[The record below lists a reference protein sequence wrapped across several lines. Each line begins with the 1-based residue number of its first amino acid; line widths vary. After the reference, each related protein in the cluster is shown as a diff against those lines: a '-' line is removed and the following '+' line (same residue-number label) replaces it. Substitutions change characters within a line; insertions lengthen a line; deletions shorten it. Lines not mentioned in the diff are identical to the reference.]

1 MNPDVREAPVL
12 MAPLA
17 EMVQLESRVIVVRLV
32 LRALLEPLG
41 PLALLAPP
49 APLASRETE
58 EKLEH
63 KAPWDLQDQLEPEEC
78 QALKAPEV
86 TKEKLERLARGD

>member
-1 MNPDVREAPVL
+1 ML

-17 EMVQLESRVIVVRLV
+17 EMVQLESRVIVVRLGPWV
-32 LRALLEPLG
+32 LLEPLG
-41 PLALLAPP
+41 PLALLAPQ
-49 APLASRETE
+49 AQLASREIE
-58 EKLEH
+58 EKLVH
-63 KAPWDLQDQLEPEEC
+63 KAPWDPQDRLELGES